1 MLLSFWTF
9 GTTIRIARSHRP
21 SWAGGTADDLRFLRT
36 VGDRWR
42 PLLPMLDRCGT
53 DPGRTEFIGLLL
65 DADAGNRL
73 RCGWFSGTEKETGT
87 RR

>member
-1 MLLSFWTF
+1 M
-9 GTTIRIARSHRP
+9 P
-21 SWAGGTADDLRFLRT
+21 
-36 VGDRWR
+36 V
-42 PLLPMLDRCGT
+42 LDRCDT